1 MRNVILLTLYILIGN
16 ISGTSLY
23 ANNSIK
29 LHASHISINKGM
41 HQSTI
46 HAMYQDEFGMIWFG
60 TKRGLVRYDGTQM
73 KFIQKLYNDIPDAE
87 ELVRSI
93 TGDQNGNIY
102 IETRS
107 GIIEYNIKKDHF
119 RKITPYSQC
128 MYYSDSCLWIGYKL
142 SLIHISE
149 PTRP

>member
-1 MRNVILLTLYILIGN
+1 MRNVILLTFYILIGN
-16 ISGTSLY
+16 IFSTSLY
-23 ANNSIK
+23 ADNSIK

-107 GIIEYNIKKDHF
+107 GIIEYNIKQDHF

-128 MYYSDSCLWIGYKL
+128 MYYSDSCLWIGYKNT
-142 SLIHISE
+142 IYQ
-149 PTRP
+149 